1 MSARRYLAL
10 GTTVAF
16 VGAGVLGIG
25 GTANAQAPQSTGG
38 TRIYDLSSEAVAVQS
53 TATDPGAPFGIPLSI
68 GSYGA
73 SSVLNSNGESTADS
87 GAPYS
92 PLVFSLPNTGNGL
105 FQGSFGFGLPVVPTF
120 PGYVS
125 AKDPVLPTDQ
135 QNAGGYQLD
144 AMAEPAQARGDVS
157 MGGQAATSAEN
168 NAFAYANSVVGDD
181 NVLSEGG
188 AGVHALTLGGI
199 LDVANVSSHASLTK
213 TDGGR
218 AVPTTSTDLGTVTF
232 AHLRNG
238 VSADGFSAFG
248 SGPVPLHAEGLGAL
262 NDALKPAGI
271 RFTYLPEVYTY
282 TDGST
287 TNGPKVDA
295 KKEVAGITSGALQIF
310 LTNTSDR
317 GTTTDT
323 ITIGRVA
330 VAASSS
336 SVGGASSTDT
346 GSSPVG
352 AGVTP
357 GVSGPSAADPST
369 AVAGSATPAAV
380 DATAATPPTNNFV
393 ASGRT
398 PTRMFLPAAAVTGQL
413 DGQGTT
419 SFRSAYLLVVLAGAG
434 VLIGG
439 RLVRAAILRRT
450 G

>member
-1 MSARRYLAL
+1 MNSRRYLAL
-10 GTTVAF
+10 SAATAF
-16 VGAGVLGIG
+16 VGAGVLGIA
-25 GTANAQAPQSTGG
+25 GTARAQAPQSG
-38 TRIYDLSSEAVAVQS
+38 TRIYDLGAEAVAVQS
-53 TATDPGAPFGIPLSI
+53 TATDPGAPFGIPLSV

-92 PLVFSLPNTGNGL
+92 PLVFSLPNTGNGV

-125 AKDPVLPTDQ
+125 AKDPVLPTAQ

-144 AMAEPAQARGDVS
+144 ATAAPQHAHGDVS

-168 NAFAYANSVVGDD
+168 NAFAFANSVVTDD
-181 NVLSEGG
+181 SVLSEGG
-188 AGVHALTLGGI
+188 AGLHALTLGGI
-199 LDVANVSSHASLTK
+199 LDLANVSSHASLTK

-218 AVPTTSTDLGTVTF
+218 AVPTTRTDLGTVTF
-232 AHLRNG
+232 AGLHSGL
-238 VSADGFSAFG
+238 SKDGFSVLG
-248 SGPVPLHAEGLGAL
+248 SGPVPLSVASLGAL

-287 TNGPKVDA
+287 SSGADA
-295 KKEVAGITSGALQIF
+295 DGKREIAGITSGALQIF

-323 ITIGRVA
+323 VTIGRVA
-330 VAASSS
+330 VGAISST
-336 SVGGASSTDT
+336 VGGGAADSADGASA
-346 GSSPVG
+346 GSAS
-352 AGVTP
+352 TP
-357 GVSGPSAADPST
+357 GVATVSPRTDSSPSAVAPAGVDP
-369 AVAGSATPAAV
+369 VGG
-380 DATAATPPTNNFV
+380 TPPTDHFV
-393 ASGRT
+393 AGGRI
-398 PTRMFLPAAAVTGQL
+398 PTRTFLPVAVTGQL
-413 DGQGTT
+413 DGQGAT
-419 SFRSAYLLVVLAGAG
+419 SFRSSYLLVVLAGAG

-439 RLVRAAILRRT
+439 RLVRVAVLRRS